1 MAVSHVISSKTSV
14 QDIKN
19 LNFMALKWLGNRRSS
34 IEKDILVTH
43 YLELGLERL
52 L

>member
-1 MAVSHVISSKTSV
+1 MAVSHVISRKMSV

-19 LNFMALKWLGNRRSS
+19 LNFMAFKWLGNRRSS
-34 IEKDILVTH
+34 IAKD
-43 YLELGLERL
+43 YLELGLGRL